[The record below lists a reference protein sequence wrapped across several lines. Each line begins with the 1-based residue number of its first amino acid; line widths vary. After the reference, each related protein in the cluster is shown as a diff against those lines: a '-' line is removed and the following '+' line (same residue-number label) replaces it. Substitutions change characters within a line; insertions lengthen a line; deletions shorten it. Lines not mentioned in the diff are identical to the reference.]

1 MRDPMMLLVTAIEH
15 TKQLWEVYKTEE
27 IRVYLEYLKG
37 LYDREL
43 EKLEKQWY
51 SPCPH
56 IFNSGRVRFVFRVVC
71 VWCVLAPHGKLGEKH
86 EQTVLHSL
94 WSF

>member
-27 IRVYLEYLKG
+27 IRVYLEYLKE

-43 EKLEKQWY
+43 EKVDSQ
-51 SPCPH
+51 STG

-71 VWCVLAPHGKLGEKH
+71 VWCVLAPQKFSAQKH
-86 EQTVLHSL
+86 EQTALHSL

>member
-1 MRDPMMLLVTAIEH
+1 MVTLLTTILADYIILEEENKMPMMLLVTAIEH

-43 EKLEKQWY
+43 EKLEK
-51 SPCPH
+51 
-56 IFNSGRVRFVFRVVC
+56 
-71 VWCVLAPHGKLGEKH
+71 
-86 EQTVLHSL
+86 
-94 WSF
+94 

>member
-1 MRDPMMLLVTAIEH
+1 MVTLLTTILADYIILEEVNNMRDPMMLLVTSIEH

-43 EKLEKQWY
+43 EKLEK
-51 SPCPH
+51 
-56 IFNSGRVRFVFRVVC
+56 
-71 VWCVLAPHGKLGEKH
+71 
-86 EQTVLHSL
+86 
-94 WSF
+94 